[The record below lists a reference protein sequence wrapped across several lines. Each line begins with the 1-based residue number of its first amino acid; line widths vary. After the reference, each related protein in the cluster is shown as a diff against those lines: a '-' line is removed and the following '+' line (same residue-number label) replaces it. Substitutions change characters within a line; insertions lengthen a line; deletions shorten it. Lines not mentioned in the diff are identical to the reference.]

1 MPANRSEV
9 GRDKEAYFL
18 NVLHGAPGVIPSLL
32 RTILTPLSWLYELG
46 LELYLLQYKLGLRK
60 RYKLPK
66 LVISVGNLTTGGTGK
81 TPFTVALCKI
91 LQSEG
96 RSPAVLSR
104 GYKGEH
110 ERGCAVVSDGDRFLL
125 NAAEA
130 GDEAFMLASLLREI
144 PIVVGKDRRQ
154 SGKMALAQFDPDL
167 IVMDDGMQYW
177 QLHRD
182 MDIVL
187 LDASK
192 PFDNGF
198 LLPRGL
204 LREPARHLRRAH
216 IIIITRIAPI
226 SQMDREKLLGKLR
239 DIAPGKPIFTAD
251 LVPYGIREIFSSE
264 VLPPSWLKGR
274 RVSAYSGIGNPE
286 SFENMLGELGAVNA
300 HQYRLPDHAKASE
313 EEFVQFVNEAK
324 QANAEL
330 IITTE
335 KDAVKMT
342 SPAALPIYTL
352 QVKMQMD
359 FPDAFLRALKEGLN
373 RS

>member
-9 GRDKEAYFL
+9 GPDKEAYIL

-32 RTILTPLSWLYELG
+32 RAILTPLSWIYQLG
-46 LELYLLQYKLGLRK
+46 LEIYLLPYSLGFRK

-96 RSPAVLSR
+96 KSPAVLSR
-104 GYKGEH
+104 GYKGAN
-110 ERGCAVVSDGDRFLL
+110 ERGCAVVSDGDRVLL
-125 NAAEA
+125 SATEA

-144 PIVVGKDRRQ
+144 PILVGKDRRET
-154 SGKMALAQFDPDL
+154 GKMALAQFQPDL
-167 IVMDDGMQYW
+167 IVMDDGLQYW

-182 MDIVL
+182 IDIVL
-187 LDASK
+187 LDATR

-216 IIIITRIAPI
+216 IIIITRVAPI
-226 SQMDREKLLGKLR
+226 SQGEREKLLGRLR
-239 DIAPGKPIFTAD
+239 AIAPGKPIFTAD
-251 LVPYGIREIFSSE
+251 LVPYGIREIISGE
-264 VLPPSWLKGR
+264 VQPPSWLNGK
-274 RVSAYSGIGNPE
+274 RVAAYSGIGNPK

-300 HQYRLPDHAKASE
+300 HQHRLPDHKKASD
-313 EEFVQFVNEAK
+313 EEFIQFANDAK
-324 QANAEL
+324 LANAEL

-335 KDAVKMT
+335 KDAVKMMN
-342 SPAALPIYTL
+342 PAILPIFTL

-359 FPDAFLRALKEGLN
+359 APDAFLRALKEGLN
-373 RS
+373 RY